1 MSHSLSRRTA
11 LLGGLAL
18 AAGSSCGWSARAAPS
33 PIDVTDILGR
43 RVSVVAPVRR
53 VILGEG
59 RQINFIAALDR
70 ADPFGRIV
78 GWRDDLIKSDPA
90 TYAEYLT
97 RSPAIARLPRFGTAS
112 SGGFDVEQ
120 AIALA
125 PDLVVFNVE
134 AQGASDETGT
144 LEKLASAG
152 IPAVFIDFR
161 NRPFENSEPSM
172 RLLGRLFGK
181 EDIAEDIISLRRASI
196 ARVTERI
203 AAQTSLKRPLVEI
216 DRIPGT
222 TDDCCLS
229 FGAENFG
236 RIVEIAGGHN
246 LGSDI
251 IPGTFGVLNPEAI
264 VAADPEVVIATG
276 GGWQAIAPDG
286 GWVGLGPGADLT
298 EARKKL
304 AALMQRPA
312 FAGSRAVKKHRVHAI
327 WHQFYNSPYQF
338 VAVEVIARWLH
349 PELFAD
355 LDPDQTFRE
364 LHERFLPIPY
374 HPGYWVDLVA
384 GKTP

>member
-1 MSHSLSRRTA
+1 MSRHLSRRSA

-18 AAGSSCGWSARAAPS
+18 AAVGSGRANAAS
-33 PIDVTDILGR
+33 TIEVTDILGR
-43 RVSVVAPVRR
+43 RVTVAAPVRR

-59 RQINFIAALDR
+59 RQINIIAALDR

-90 TYAEYLT
+90 TYAEYLA
-97 RSPAIARLPRFGTAS
+97 RFPAIARLPRFGTAS

-125 PDLVVFNVE
+125 PDLVIFNIE
-134 AQGASDETGT
+134 ARGASDETGT

-161 NRPFENSEPSM
+161 NRPFENCEPSM

-181 EDIAEDIISLRRASI
+181 EDIAEAIIALRRASI
-196 ARVTERI
+196 ARVTDRI
-203 AAQTSLKRPLVEI
+203 AAATSLKRPLVEI

-229 FGAENFG
+229 FGPENFG

-251 IPGTFGVLNPEAI
+251 IPGTFGVINPEAI

-286 GWVGLGPGADLT
+286 GWVGLGPGADLR
-298 EARKKL
+298 EARRKL

-312 FAGSRAVKKHRVHAI
+312 FAGSRAVKTGRVHAI

-349 PELFAD
+349 PDLFAD
-355 LDPDQTFRE
+355 LDPDRTFRD
-364 LHERFLPIPY
+364 LFERFLPIPY
-374 HPGYWVDLVA
+374 RPGYWVDLVA
-384 GKTP
+384 EKAR

>member
-1 MSHSLSRRTA
+1 MSRLFSRRRA

-18 AAGSSCGWSARAAPS
+18 AAVGSSRVNAAS
-33 PIDVTDILGR
+33 TIEVTDILGR
-43 RVSVVAPVRR
+43 HIVVAAPVRR

-59 RQINFIAALDR
+59 RQINIIAALDR

-90 TYAEYLT
+90 TYAEYLA

-125 PDLVVFNVE
+125 PDLVIFNIE
-134 AQGASDETGT
+134 ARGASDETGT

-152 IPAVFIDFR
+152 IPVVFIDFR
-161 NRPFENSEPSM
+161 NRPFENTEPSL

-181 EDIAEDIISLRRASI
+181 EEIAEAIIALSRASI
-196 ARVTERI
+196 ARVSERI
-203 AAQTSLKRPLVEI
+203 AAATSLKRPLVEI

-229 FGAENFG
+229 FGPENFG

-251 IPGTFGVLNPEAI
+251 IPGTFGVLNPEAV

-298 EARKKL
+298 EARRKL
-304 AALMQRPA
+304 AALMRRPA
-312 FAGSRAVKKHRVHAI
+312 FAGSRAVKTGRVHAI

-349 PELFAD
+349 PDLFAD
-355 LDPDQTFRE
+355 LDPDRTFRD
-364 LHERFLPIPY
+364 LFERFLPIPY
-374 HPGYWVDLVA
+374 RPGYWVDLVA
-384 GKTP
+384 EKAP